1 MKISELTNAP
11 QWLKDAIVE
20 NEDVEIVN
28 NYVIWKNGM
37 WKCGVW
43 KSGVW
48 EGGTWK
54 NGMWEG
60 GVWEG
65 GTWKNGVWEGGVWK
79 CGAWEGGAWED
90 GTWEGGVWKC
100 GVWEGGVW
108 KCGAWEGGTHSM
120 MSKYIPLINGDNIEI
135 GCKRKT
141 IKEWKAWFDGS
152 KEFETKRNSRE
163 FKMIY
168 AHFKACAAYVEAM
181 K

>member
-28 NYVIWKNGM
+28 NYVIWKD
-37 WKCGVW
+37 
-43 KSGVW
+43 
-48 EGGTWK
+48 
-54 NGMWEG
+54 GMWEG

-65 GTWKNGVWEGGVWK
+65 GMWKGGMWEGGMWK
-79 CGAWEGGAWED
+79 CGAWED
-90 GTWEGGVWKC
+90 GMWKSGRWEGGMWKS
-100 GVWEGGVW
+100 
-108 KCGAWEGGTHSM
+108 GAWEGGTHSM

-141 IKEWKAWFDGS
+141 VEEWNEWFSGKEEFD
-152 KEFETKRNSRE
+152 TKRGTKE